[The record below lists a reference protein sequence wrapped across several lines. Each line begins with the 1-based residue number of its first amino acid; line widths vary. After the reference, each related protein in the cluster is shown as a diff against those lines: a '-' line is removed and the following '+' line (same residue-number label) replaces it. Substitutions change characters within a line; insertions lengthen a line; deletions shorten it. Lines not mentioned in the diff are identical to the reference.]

1 MLDLKCEDCKCALT
15 KTPYLYDGQPVFEC
29 PKCEEEYI

>member
-1 MLDLKCEDCKCALT
+1 MCVECKVALT
-15 KTPYLYDGQPVFEC
+15 KRPWFYDGQPVFEC

>member
-1 MLDLKCEDCKCALT
+1 MPQCDECEVELT
-15 KTPYLYDGQPVFEC
+15 KTPYLYDGRPVFEC